1 MTNKCI
7 SSTTL
12 CKSRHLTPPTGASKK
27 KYTRRNYYTSRKD
40 QYLNTIKTDGVRVQH
55 NKYLMRGILQQPL
68 GVLQALFVADA

>member
-1 MTNKCI
+1 MTSVFLELCVI
-7 SSTTL
+7 VAASHSSH
-12 CKSRHLTPPTGASKK
+12 RRFKK

>member
-1 MTNKCI
+1 MFN
-7 SSTTL
+7 SDSFSTP
-12 CKSRHLTPPTGASKK
+12 KRRFSKK
-27 KYTRRNYYTSRKD
+27 KIHEEKLLHTGRKD